1 MVHVKIPPLP
11 PLYHLVL
18 QFQITEII
26 NYILFSIFVYFKK
39 YLAFDMRILHKKR
52 RGKND
57 GKEA

>member
-1 MVHVKIPPLP
+1 MVHVKIP

-26 NYILFSIFVYFKK
+26 NYILFSICVYFKK
-39 YLAFDMRILHKKR
+39 YLAFNMRILHKKR
-52 RGKND
+52 RQKND